1 MPNHSGSDF
10 RRARKLQ
17 TIQEVT
23 FAMRGNPKPFGKRL
37 STCAKM
43 PNLSGNDFRHARK
56 HQTIRE
62 TTFAM
67 RGNSKPFGKQ
77 LSPCAEMPNHLG
89 NDFRYA
95 REHQTFCGEICGRPI
110 RDINKKSVHLIAQ
123 MNALIK
129 RRRLPTL
136 PHCIAVPSAQV
147 GLTSLFGMGRGG
159 TPPQ

>member
-1 MPNHSGSDF
+1 MSKPLKTDL
-10 RRARKLQ
+10 REARKHK
-17 TIQEVT
+17 TIREMT
-23 FAMRGNPKPFGKRL
+23 FAMRGNTKPFGKRL
-37 STCAKM
+37 SASAETS
-43 PNLSGNDFRHARK
+43 NYSGNELRHARK
-56 HQTIRE
+56 CQTIRE
-62 TTFAM
+62 TTFVK

-77 LSPCAEMPNHLG
+77 LSPSAEMPNHSG
-89 NDFRYA
+89 RDFRQA
-95 REHQTFCGEICGRPI
+95 RERQTFCWEIFRRPI